1 MLLYYEDKK
10 YRFPF
15 KKLTWWYLSCHCT
28 CRKIVYTVSI
38 STIYVRK
45 FFLINSISCVISN
58 WSSPMHIYK
67 IYLLE
72 IKVRYFVKSWRIQD
86 FGNLY
91 KELNE
96 RSVLNNIKY
105 L

>member
-28 CRKIVYTVSI
+28 RRKIVYTVSI

-45 FFLINSISCVISN
+45 FFLINSISC
-58 WSSPMHIYK
+58 IYK